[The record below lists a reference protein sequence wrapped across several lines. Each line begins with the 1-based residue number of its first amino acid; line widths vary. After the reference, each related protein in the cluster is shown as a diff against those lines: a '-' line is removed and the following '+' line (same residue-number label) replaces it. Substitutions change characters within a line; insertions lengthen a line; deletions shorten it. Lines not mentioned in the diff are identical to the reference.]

1 MSSVRHSVIAPDKKN
16 SYNINLLG
24 ISLAVGRLTLDY
36 SETNKLLSDFIKSRR
51 QGLSPRTIDFY
62 KRMLTNASPAFGID
76 IIGQDIQR
84 FLNNLQCTNGGKH
97 GYYRALRT
105 FYRWLYSPKSGY
117 KLNLQDNP
125 ILLVEAP
132 KVEKKILPS
141 LTLEQ
146 VDCLIGAAN
155 NLRDRA
161 IISLFADSG
170 MRLNELVHIRTQ
182 DIDWEGYTVTIWGKG
197 SKQRK
202 APFTDRSAKLLRGLI
217 SQNGTGANIWH
228 IDYRGVETMLKRLK
242 AKTGLPCNAH
252 TFRRTFAS
260 NLHRAGLD
268 VEHIMRLGGWES
280 LDMVLRYTRSV
291 KFEDSLRLYRNIT
304 SH

>member
-1 MSSVRHSVIAPDKKN
+1 
-16 SYNINLLG
+16 
-24 ISLAVGRLTLDY
+24 
-36 SETNKLLSDFIKSRR
+36 
-51 QGLSPRTIDFY
+51 
-62 KRMLTNASPAFGID
+62 MLTNASPAFGID
-76 IIGQDIQR
+76 ISGQDIQY

-117 KLNLQDNP
+117 KLNPQDNP

-132 KVEKKILPS
+132 KVDKKILPS

-146 VDCLIGAAN
+146 VNCLIGMAN

-182 DIDWEGYTVTIWGKG
+182 DINWEDYTITIWGKG
-197 SKQRK
+197 GKQRK
-202 APFTDRSAKLLRGLI
+202 APFTDRSAKLLRELI
-217 SQNGTGANIWH
+217 SQNGTGVNIWH

-242 AKTGLPCNAH
+242 VKTGLPCNAH

-291 KFEDSLRLYRNIT
+291 KFEDSLKLYRNIT
-304 SH
+304 GH

>member
-1 MSSVRHSVIAPDKKN
+1 MFWGFSFTDPDKKN
-16 SYNINLLG
+16 SYNISLLG

-36 SETNKLLSDFIKSRR
+36 SGTNKLLSDFIKSRR

-62 KRMLTNASPAFGID
+62 TRILSNASPALGID
-76 IIGQDIQR
+76 ISGQNIQQ
-84 FLNNLQCTNGGKH
+84 FLNNLQCTNDGRH

-117 KLNLQDNP
+117 RLNPQDNP

-132 KVEKKILPS
+132 KVDKKILPS

-146 VDCLIGAAN
+146 VDYLIGVAN

-161 IISLFADSG
+161 IISLFSYSG
-170 MRLNELVHIRTQ
+170 MRLHELVHIGTQ
-182 DIDWEGYTVTIWGKG
+182 DIDWEDCTITIWGKG
-197 SKQRK
+197 GKQRK
-202 APFTDRSAKLLRGLI
+202 APFTDRSAKLLRELI
-217 SQNGTGANIWH
+217 SQNGTGINIWH
-228 IDYRGVETMLKRLK
+228 IDYREVETMLKRLTVR
-242 AKTGLPCNAH
+242 TGLPCNAH
-252 TFRRTFAS
+252 TFRRTFTS

-291 KFEDSLRLYRNIT
+291 KSEDSL
-304 SH
+304 